1 MCERRLTHRIGEART
16 AQSAIRP
23 SMSRDTCGLVR
34 GRERVRARSGGCGN
48 VQECTATVKCLH
60 GATYLLRISNMLVP
74 GVLCWLRGP
83 VLESKNQLLSRRFR
97 GAAMHR
103 EALWTPN

>member
-1 MCERRLTHRIGEART
+1 
-16 AQSAIRP
+16 
-23 SMSRDTCGLVR
+23 
-34 GRERVRARSGGCGN
+34 
-48 VQECTATVKCLH
+48 
-60 GATYLLRISNMLVP
+60 MLVP